1 MQKIWILYGFL
12 RYKFF
17 LEFYTVWYEFCRQQ
31 QWRAQ
36 YSSFLKGTIWTTL
49 NASMLTIN
57 QRGKN
62 PSMVIGYII
71 TSHKFCIL
79 HGGFLHNWE
88 RAYCL
93 DSVYVLFNC
102 VACFCL
108 QTCSWMWRA
117 AKMFMS
123 LLTSMLKLRGL
134 RVKTST
140 RLNSLVCR
148 LGLLWKL
155 FFISIFTSCSSLWI
169 KLDSGYVQDVSLTVD
184 SRLWNELQHCWGR
197 DF

>member
-1 MQKIWILYGFL
+1 MLWSQMTGMQLGWCKEFGFCMV
-12 RYKFF
+12 FSATNSF
-17 LEFYTVWYEFCRQQ
+17 LEFYTVWHEFCRQQ

-36 YSSFLKGTIWTTL
+36 YSSFLKGTIWTTS

-57 QRGKN
+57 QPGKN
-62 PSMVIGYII
+62 PSMVIAYII
-71 TSHKFCIL
+71 TSHKFCIFDS
-79 HGGFLHNWE
+79 GFLHNWE
-88 RAYCL
+88 RACCL

-148 LGLLWKL
+148 LGLLWKY
-155 FFISIFTSCSSLWI
+155 FSSQF
-169 KLDSGYVQDVSLTVD
+169 SQVVPVY
-184 SRLWNELQHCWGR
+184 E
-197 DF
+197 